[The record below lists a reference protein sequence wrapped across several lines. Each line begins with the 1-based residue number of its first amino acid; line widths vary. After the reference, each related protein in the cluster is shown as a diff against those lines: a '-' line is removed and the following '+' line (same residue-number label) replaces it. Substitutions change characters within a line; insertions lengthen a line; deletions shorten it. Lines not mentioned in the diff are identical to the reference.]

1 MTIDIHCHFIPRNFL
16 DFLLR
21 DPGSE
26 VHLLREEGE
35 RIDIS
40 VGPRTF
46 GLNPVFFDV
55 ERQLRRMDELG
66 VERTILSLAT
76 PLVNYRSRG
85 ADARE
90 TAMLC
95 NDGLAETV
103 RRNPARFGA
112 WAFLPLQE
120 PELAAAEL
128 RRCVAEHGFVGG
140 HIASNVNGA
149 YPDSELFKPVY
160 EMAIKL
166 DVPLFMHPANPLGRE
181 HMSEYELTV
190 VAGYLF
196 DSTIAIL
203 KLICSGTLDSYEELK
218 LVCAHTG
225 AFSLA
230 LRARMQREVDTNPD
244 LARRLTKP
252 IGEYLRNL
260 YFESVC
266 FEPEMLNYAR
276 HVVPLERIMLG
287 SDGPFPLGEADPVGF
302 VNRAIPN
309 ADERALILHDNAR
322 RLFGASVPASGS
334 ST

>member
-1 MTIDIHCHFIPRNFL
+1 MTIDIHCHFIPRDFL
-16 DFLLR
+16 DLLLR
-21 DPGSE
+21 DPSSGAR
-26 VHLLREEGE
+26 LLREEGE
-35 RIDIS
+35 CIDIS
-40 VGPRTF
+40 VGTRLF

-55 ERQLRRMDELG
+55 ERQLRRMDKLG
-66 VERTILSLAT
+66 IERTILSLAT
-76 PLVNYRSRG
+76 PLVSYHSRG

-90 TAMLC
+90 AAVLC

-103 RRNPARFGA
+103 RTNPARFGA

-120 PELAAAEL
+120 PDLAAAEL
-128 RRCVAEHGFVGG
+128 HRCVTEHGFVGG
-140 HIASNVNGA
+140 HIASNVNGL
-149 YPDSELFKPVY
+149 YPDSQLFKPVY
-160 EMAIKL
+160 DMAIEL
-166 DVPLFMHPANPLGRE
+166 DVPLFMHPVNPLGRE

-203 KLICSGTLDSYEELK
+203 KLICSGTLDRYERLK

-230 LRARMQREVDTNPD
+230 LRARMQREVDTNPN
-244 LARRLTKP
+244 LAMRLTKP
-252 IGEYLRNL
+252 IGKYLCNL

-266 FEPEMLNYAR
+266 FEPQMLNYAR

-302 VNRAIPN
+302 INRAIPD
-309 ADERALILHDNAR
+309 ADERALILHENAR
-322 RLFGASVPASGS
+322 RLFGAPDPA
-334 ST
+334 